1 MPLADEDVLFEVGCG
16 ELPVDP
22 PAAAVIHFNP
32 ETLRAMTYV
41 DERFPD
47 EERWDELVGEVRRR
61 LQRFI
66 DGWPDV
72 DGWGQ
77 IQPNVWQLILRDHY
91 LPDIALDEPDVAPA
105 LEATE
110 PGHSSA

>member
-22 PAAAVIHFNP
+22 PAAAVVHIDP
-32 ETLRAMTYV
+32 ASLRSMTYI
-41 DERFPD
+41 DERFPQD
-47 EERWDELVGEVRRR
+47 RYPELVEDVRRR

-66 DGWPDV
+66 DRGPDV

-77 IQPNVWQLILRDHY
+77 PDPAGPWQLILRDHY

>member
-41 DERFPD
+41 DEAVPGR
-47 EERWDELVGEVRRR
+47 G
-61 LQRFI
+61 
-66 DGWPDV
+66 
-72 DGWGQ
+72 
-77 IQPNVWQLILRDHY
+77 
-91 LPDIALDEPDVAPA
+91 AL
-105 LEATE
+105 
-110 PGHSSA
+110 G